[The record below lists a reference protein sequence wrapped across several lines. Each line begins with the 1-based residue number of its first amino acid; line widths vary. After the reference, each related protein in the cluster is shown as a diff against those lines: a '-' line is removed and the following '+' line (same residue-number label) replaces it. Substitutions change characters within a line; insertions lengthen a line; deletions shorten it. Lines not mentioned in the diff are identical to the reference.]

1 MYEQTRALPNLI
13 DDLAMTL
20 AYYVRALI
28 TNALLHFVVR

>member
-1 MYEQTRALPNLI
+1 MYEQARVKPNLI
-13 DDLAMTL
+13 NDLAMTL